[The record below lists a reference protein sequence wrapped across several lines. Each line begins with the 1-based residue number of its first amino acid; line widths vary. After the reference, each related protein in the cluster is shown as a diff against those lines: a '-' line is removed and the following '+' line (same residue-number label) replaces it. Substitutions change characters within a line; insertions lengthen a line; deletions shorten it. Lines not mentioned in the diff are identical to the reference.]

1 MMKLP
6 TPTKQA
12 SGLYC
17 IRLRLGGKSIAVTGY
32 TPSECKREAAL
43 IKAKHLVGE
52 ATQKRC
58 DTTVTDAIDKYIA
71 KRPKLSPSTV
81 RGYRTIQRTVF
92 IPYMTQNLD
101 SVNWQKA
108 IDEETHS
115 PKTVHNAWGFIASVL
130 SENNLPVPKVRL
142 PAKISTERAFLQPEQ
157 IPTFLNAIHGQRC
170 ELAALLG
177 LHSLR
182 RSEILDMTYADVD
195 LKQKIIHVRGAAVID
210 EHSKLVHKTE
220 NKNAT
225 STRDVPIMIPRL
237 TELVKAHKGE
247 KTDYLVTAYP
257 NSIYKEVNAL
267 CDKHNLPRV
276 GVHGL
281 RHSAVSLAWHLGWN
295 EKTSMQIFGYSDYNT
310 MRKIYTHLADTDKK
324 ADVKSM
330 SEFFSKN
337 LLAN

>member
-1 MMKLP
+1 MKLP
-6 TPTKQA
+6 TPQKQA

-32 TPSECKREAAL
+32 TPSECKREAAA
-43 IKAKHLVGE
+43 IKAKHQSGE
-52 ATQKRC
+52 AVQRRC
-58 DTTVTDAIDKYIA
+58 DITVTQAIDNYIA
-71 KRPKLSPSTV
+71 KRTKLSPSTV

-101 SVNWQKA
+101 SVDWQKA

-157 IPTFLNAIHGQRC
+157 IPIFLTAIKGTGV

-182 RSEILDMTYADVD
+182 RSEILDVTYADVD
-195 LKQKIIHVRGAAVID
+195 LKRKVIHVRGAAVMD
-210 EHSKLVHKTE
+210 EHNAVVHKTE

-237 TELVKAHKGE
+237 TELVKEHKGA
-247 KTDYLVTAYP
+247 KTDYLVSCHP
-257 NSIYKEVNAL
+257 NSIYREINKI
-267 CDKHNLPRV
+267 CDKNNLPQI
-276 GVHGL
+276 GCHGL
-281 RHSAVSLAWHLGWN
+281 RHSFVSLAYHLHWS
-295 EKTSMQIFGYSDYNT
+295 EVATMKVAGYSDYAT
-310 MRKIYTHLADTDKK
+310 MRKIYTHLAESDKT
-324 ADVKSM
+324 ADVQSM
-330 SEFFSKN
+330 SAFFSKN
-337 LLAN
+337 LLAF